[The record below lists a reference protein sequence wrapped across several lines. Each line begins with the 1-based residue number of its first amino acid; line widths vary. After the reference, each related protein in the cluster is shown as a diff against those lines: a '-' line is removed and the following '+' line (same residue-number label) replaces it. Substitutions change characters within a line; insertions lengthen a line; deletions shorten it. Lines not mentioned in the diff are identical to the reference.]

1 MMYLDNRESVLEKD
15 SFIYYRG
22 ADDKGYELPPLIAGE
37 PIFTQSREICEQFGA
52 ALLSEYL
59 GLKEELGLYE
69 LFSLFFEG
77 QVQNDFDMVEALF
90 NGLVKDSDWC
100 FCLKIGVTFCWFT
113 VNKTELVKLGKM
125 QFSETVSKYTV
136 GRFIKRLRYRIVK
149 SGVNL
154 GKLKFLV
161 WDEKDLGYEF
171 SNYILRYDCLS
182 AFFSNVDGLRGLGIE
197 NVMHFLS
204 KKLLLK
210 YQVTAEAFVDCL
222 NESFLSLRLD
232 QENGVLY
239 SRNSYYKDY
248 SICVSQLVN
257 SSKCTYGM
265 MIDCEGVLGTDGSV
279 ENGCRELGGL
289 IYCKYSNI
297 VTCIDMFS
305 CDMLL
310 LEETLSQAMR
320 NYRDFS
326 GALLGPVS
334 VVTYG
339 SSDEKMLSAS
349 VLQKCSRKFIKT
361 YSSSFRFVD
370 CRDFVGRYLADQKV
384 VVEGRLSL
392 ANIARSLGVKPL
404 FPKHQPLNDVRTLF
418 NILCKILI
426 TTGQFPM

>member
-1 MMYLDNRESVLEKD
+1 MLYLDNRESVLEKD

-22 ADDKGYELPPLIAGE
+22 ATDKGYELPPLIAGE
-37 PIFTQSREICEQFGA
+37 SIFTQSREIKEQFGA
-52 ALLSEYL
+52 VILSEYL

-69 LFSLFFEG
+69 LFSFFFEG
-77 QVQNDFDMVEALF
+77 QVQCDFDMVEALF
-90 NGLVKDSDWC
+90 NGLVLDSDWC

-113 VNKTELVKLGKM
+113 VGKTELVKLGKM

-171 SNYILRYDCLS
+171 SNYILKYDCLS

-197 NVMHFLS
+197 SVMHFLS
-204 KKLLLK
+204 KKLLLR
-210 YQVTAEAFVDCL
+210 YQVTAESFVDCL
-222 NESFLSLRLD
+222 NESFLALRLE

-248 SICVSQLVN
+248 SICASQVVD
-257 SSKCTYGM
+257 SAKCTYGM
-265 MIDCEGVLGTDGSV
+265 MIDCEGVLGADGAV

-289 IYCKYSNI
+289 IYCKYSGI

-310 LEETLSQAMR
+310 LEETLTQALR
-320 NYRDFS
+320 NYRGFS
-326 GALLGPVS
+326 GTVLGLVS
-334 VVTYG
+334 VVAYG
-339 SSDEKMLSAS
+339 GTDEKMLAS
-349 VLQKCSRKFIKT
+349 SVVQKCSKKFIKT
-361 YSSSFRFVD
+361 YSNTFRFVD
-370 CRDFVGRYLADQKV
+370 CRDFVGDYLSEQKIEV
-384 VVEGRLSL
+384 DGKMSL

-426 TTGQFPM
+426 TTGRFPV